1 MLKSVIGGKK
11 AQNIGIVALRLQFSG
26 HKQEDGRCHAL
37 AFGSCIILC
46 IPLSLHI
53 VLSG

>member
-1 MLKSVIGGKK
+1 MLKSVTGGKK
-11 AQNIGIVALRLQFSG
+11 AQNIGMIALRSHFSG

-37 AFGSCIILC
+37 SFGSYMILC

-53 VLSG
+53 SVSG